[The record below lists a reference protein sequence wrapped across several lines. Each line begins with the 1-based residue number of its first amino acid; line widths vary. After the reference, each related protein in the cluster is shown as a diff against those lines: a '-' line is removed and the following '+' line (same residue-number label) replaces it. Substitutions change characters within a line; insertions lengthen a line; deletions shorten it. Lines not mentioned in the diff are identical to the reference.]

1 VIYNFIER
9 EFSYEPPIR
18 KKRNDVRVR
27 HNIVPHALVAHNNNW
42 QGHQNP
48 YKSGKNVN
56 TRTFQFNG

>member
-1 VIYNFIER
+1 MIYNFIER

-42 QGHQNP
+42 HMLALYIIYMY
-48 YKSGKNVN
+48 YKNI
-56 TRTFQFNG
+56 